1 MGIDNIDQPVEY
13 SEAQVDQG
21 PAAAAADLLAQTQ
34 SRLNLLAN
42 LMRNTSLDL
51 GALLQQIIGDL
62 GQALP
67 QADIRII
74 YLYDEHYQAASTHR
88 LCWLRY
94 RLFWPNTSKT
104 WRIHLRSG
112 LPKRPALPNP
122 DPRRSRRSGRHFTAF

>member
-13 SEAQVDQG
+13 SKAQVDQG
-21 PAAAAADLLAQTQ
+21 PAAAADLLAQTQ

-74 YLYDEHYQAASTHR
+74 YLYDEHYQALVPTAYAGYDTAFLGQIR
-88 LCWLRY
+88 LKPGESISGRAY
-94 RLFWPNTSKT
+94 QN
-104 WRIHLRSG
+104 G
-112 LPKRPALPNP
+112 LPCLTQTPPK
-122 DPRRSRRSGRHFTAF
+122 